1 MIIIK
6 PLIQV
11 KGKQYRNKKLGT
23 VNLGETVQ
31 DVLNIDEADSGSEN
45 SRNEKLP
52 VGLKNIGNTC
62 YMYVFISIVSK
73 MLFRQVANLTVLLII
88 ISNNNNN

>member
-11 KGKQYRNKKLGT
+11 KGKQYRNKKSATL
-23 VNLGETVQ
+23 NLGETVQ
-31 DVLNIDEADSGSEN
+31 DFLNIDDADSGSEN

-52 VGLKNIGNTC
+52 VGLKNIGC
-62 YMYVFISIVSK
+62 FDEDQLPPAYLPQS
-73 MLFRQVANLTVLLII
+73 
-88 ISNNNNN
+88 